1 MLIPGFVM
9 MMPEAN
15 AQRVPMNV
23 IIAPIPPF
31 SSQIGDYINNPIANF
46 SVMIQNT
53 SSSSYEVYL
62 GFSLEQLTPTR
73 KSISTPPHIPPHLPI
88 TIPAFSTYG
97 PLSKAD
103 IDQNF
108 GHLKFDD
115 YILDGFDIQQLI
127 QNLGVLEEGDYRLC
141 VSVYNHNMKQ
151 GNPILLNLQKQG
163 CSIFSICQSASA
175 PSIVMPTA
183 CSNPMNDTLPPSNP
197 LFFSWM
203 APITNCA
210 MSISTFEYDISFVE
224 VMQGQDITSALANN
238 PPVLEFPDYTQN
250 TLLVDSNITPAVFVA
265 GHRYAWTVKA
275 KVSEGSP
282 EVTISNKGESPPCS
296 FVYGFIPSL
305 PPDSIPPDSIP
316 PVEPDKP
323 DIIHDTTPST
333 IAECNAPLPENKTFF
348 STNNLVGKRVKLGY
362 FTMTIETA
370 SLVGESYSGYGFINW
385 KPYTN
390 DTIRIAVEFSGLKIN
405 SAYQVYEGIAYSRTE
420 DDMLLYIP
428 ESIRKAKTWAEMA
441 NGYAQYVGAS
451 SYQSHIDQYTKKIGA
466 ENRKIRQL
474 GGSAPYRL
482 PLTIGEV
489 AQNPWVDIGIIG
501 MVFTPTTARM
511 NLLAGAN
518 IPEANDF
525 LAFVGHGF
533 CFLPEGFG
541 NFGEG
546 SLFLADDFTVPMPDG
561 FHLDFKRAQT
571 LGDTNS
577 GGTFIKWDD
586 NGFDQARIECDLR
599 FPASMLIKENSAGD
613 IQPGQE
619 VKATFA
625 AHFREWGNWMAMAT
639 MDPFQIP
646 ELPGYSFTPAG
657 IWYDNSRTVNPDN
670 ITFLPGYTGT
680 TTSNWKG
687 LYIEELS
694 VKLPANFRTFN
705 QTNQRTTFMAGNV
718 LIDNRGFTGDISGYR
733 LINLS
738 TGNLGGWNFSMDT
751 IRVEVRNSSLKS
763 AWLNGQMLL
772 PISDTALVYRM
783 EMHLYQGELLYAA
796 TLHPRDTMNM
806 SLWLARMYITPN
818 SGFDVTM
825 SGDYPKFSFVLNGGI
840 SMEIINTSDINLSL
854 KGITFEDMGM
864 SNHRNGKQG
873 FSMSIGT
880 WKWASPEKTL
890 GPFPIDFSVPELI
903 QDTIQ
908 NLFGFRFGASFDLAD
923 KAFVCTTKVD
933 VLGEVSF
940 SMNSG
945 PRAQFRR
952 VQLYDI
958 MVSGSF
964 SPISIEG
971 RLQFYYD
978 HPTYGDGVKGRVVA
992 TFPIVT
998 VDATAQF
1005 GDIKANRGTGTPAY
1019 SYWYVDASVKFDPP
1033 IEAWPFG
1040 IGGFIGGAWYNMRCN
1055 YEQVVTPSTVY
1066 ADSSRLEM
1074 VKLNPGESVSGITYT
1089 PQRGVGGIKAGVA
1102 LTLSNS
1108 LGGGN
1113 VINGDVTLACQFNN
1127 GKFSSFSI
1135 EGNVWGITN
1144 YPKNDEA
1151 LFNAHML
1158 MVYDHDSSTFFF
1170 GLTAHTKIGSITA
1183 TIPVEFWTKTNA
1195 NQWYFK
1201 IGDPSDT
1208 ARMARAVLFEMDAA
1222 VVKGYLGARAYFAL
1236 GNALRD
1242 VNLPDVPQEI
1252 QDFLEVNLAKYRIDP
1267 SSFSSS
1273 NRKGMLFGAQ
1283 IRGSLNIDLAIIYA
1297 DFSAI
1302 AGFDVALFHDKD
1314 LLCGGQSAGYN
1325 GWYGLGQ
1332 IYGYFKGD
1340 VGVKIDVWFFEGKAS
1355 LGSIEA
1361 GALLMG
1367 GMPNPFWTF
1376 GKVRIR
1382 GSVLGGLIKIS
1393 TSVSME
1399 IGTPCYPGDG
1409 ANPLDNI
1416 RILEQT
1422 NPGHETI
1429 ADARD
1434 NPPESVFIDPR
1445 VIANVPLSGS
1455 VENIVKI
1462 DIPPS
1467 SQNSNGSEKNYIFF
1481 IKDITVYEGN
1491 STTVPENAPAIPI
1504 NWANDNNNFQIV
1516 NIARQAP
1523 LKPHTY
1529 YKIVVRAT
1537 GRVSEGG
1544 VWVNPLIKNKRNEHI
1559 ETLVTYFKTG
1569 ALPNNIP
1576 KENLVFSMPLNRQRN
1591 FYSREYTQ
1599 CAILLKDA
1607 QNYLFTNVD
1616 KRVELWVRSLDDTY
1630 ARKLSYTVSG
1640 NAIYYNMPVDMPKH
1654 TLFNL
1659 ALIQID
1665 LEGEQNFLNA
1675 LAQENR
1681 KQLLT
1686 SLHDGKKLELLASM
1700 GTVTVQQS
1708 NVQQVTQ
1715 AIQEG
1720 TLTTTQQAG
1729 MAGGG
1734 NLVVTTPG
1742 INQAAMT
1749 PVAGGGS
1756 QGSTTPQVT
1765 SQSTIPSGTTTVT
1778 TKTNIGGTTT
1788 TGGTATKVAGV
1799 TITQGGTSFDE
1810 LALANWAEIKQ
1821 GYISTYKNDTS
1832 DYRKMELLNKAET
1845 GYMDTLINIYFRT
1858 SFYDRIADKFAA
1870 AGLVKATSATDFAT
1884 NPYRN
1889 LDLQSANPIEAFERI
1904 ELVAY
1909 EYIHQGNENPYGFY
1923 IPPLLF
1929 PNEAF
1934 DPSLNNHAVWRTK
1947 VFDMLHWIYDE
1958 CERGNFKIKQTH
1970 VTAPDVLKIGFSF
1983 MRLEPVYLQAPGYR
1997 HVPSFYPQNY
2007 KNPMSFD
2014 TWLGVVQGITDAEIR
2029 NKALQGSY
2037 NSFVNY
2043 SASTMRQALQFDFD
2057 HAHAFLEDYERN
2069 ARHWSDGSAKSRD
2082 RKAADCVREGWV
2094 IRSPNP
2100 NTPGLGAAN
2109 YIELPYYQMVQ
2120 FWEDKNAV
2128 HLKLAGRVYNNL
2140 ATDYINIQM
2149 PALNYTVRDVYIQRL
2164 RIQNP
2169 TSDPNYR
2176 WHYDHSCIMKISYLP

>member
-1 MLIPGFVM
+1 L
-9 MMPEAN
+9 
-15 AQRVPMNV
+15 
-23 IIAPIPPF
+23 
-31 SSQIGDYINNPIANF
+31 
-46 SVMIQNT
+46 
-53 SSSSYEVYL
+53 
-62 GFSLEQLTPTR
+62 
-73 KSISTPPHIPPHLPI
+73 
-88 TIPAFSTYG
+88 
-97 PLSKAD
+97 
-103 IDQNF
+103 
-108 GHLKFDD
+108 
-115 YILDGFDIQQLI
+115 
-127 QNLGVLEEGDYRLC
+127 
-141 VSVYNHNMKQ
+141 
-151 GNPILLNLQKQG
+151 
-163 CSIFSICQSASA
+163 
-175 PSIVMPTA
+175 
-183 CSNPMNDTLPPSNP
+183 
-197 LFFSWM
+197 
-203 APITNCA
+203 
-210 MSISTFEYDISFVE
+210 
-224 VMQGQDITSALANN
+224 
-238 PPVLEFPDYTQN
+238 
-250 TLLVDSNITPAVFVA
+250 
-265 GHRYAWTVKA
+265 
-275 KVSEGSP
+275 
-282 EVTISNKGESPPCS
+282 
-296 FVYGFIPSL
+296 IPSL
-305 PPDSIPPDSIP
+305 LPDSIPADSIP
-316 PVEPDKP
+316 PVEQDKP

-370 SLVGESYSGYGFINW
+370 SLVGESYTGYGFINW

-390 DTIRIAVEFSGLKIN
+390 DTIRIAVEYSGLKIN
-405 SAYQVYEGIAYSRTE
+405 SAFQVYEGIAYSRFD
-420 DDMLLYIP
+420 DDMSLYVP
-428 ESIRKAKTWAEMA
+428 ESLRKAKTWAEMA
-441 NGYAQYVGAS
+441 NGYSQYVGAGN
-451 SYQSHIDQYTKKIGA
+451 YQNHINQYANKVG
-466 ENRKIRQL
+466 ENNRRIRQL
-474 GGSAPYRL
+474 GGTAPYRL

-489 AQNPWVDIGIIG
+489 AQNPYADIGIIG

-511 NLLAGAN
+511 NLLAGGN

-546 SLFLADDFTVPMPDG
+546 SLFLAEDFTVPMPDG

-586 NGFDQARIECDLR
+586 NGFDQARIECDMR
-599 FPASMLIKENSAGD
+599 FPVSMLIKENSAGD

-625 AHFREWGNWMAMAT
+625 AHFREWGNWIAMAT

-670 ITFLPGYTGT
+670 ITFLTGYSGNT
-680 TTSNWKG
+680 TKLWKG
-687 LYIEELS
+687 FYIEELS
-694 VKLPANFRTFN
+694 VKLPTTFRTFN
-705 QTNQRTTFMAGNV
+705 ESSQRTTFMAGNV
-718 LIDNRGFTGDISGYR
+718 LIDNKGFTGDISGYR
-733 LINLS
+733 LIDLS

-751 IRVEVRNSSLKS
+751 IRVEVRNSTLKS

-783 EMHLYQGELLYAA
+783 EMHLYQGELLYSA
-796 TLHPRDTMNM
+796 TLHPKDTMNM
-806 SLWLARMYITPN
+806 SLWLAKMYILPS
-818 SGFDVTM
+818 SGFDVRM
-825 SGDYPKFSFVLNGGI
+825 AGDFPKFSFELNGGI
-840 SMEIINTSDINLSL
+840 SVELVNTSSIDIRL
-854 KGITFEDMGM
+854 KGIEFEGMGM
-864 SNHRNGKQG
+864 RNHQNGKQG

-880 WKWASPEKTL
+880 WKWASPEKTV

-903 QDTIQ
+903 FDTIQ
-908 NLFGFRFGASFDLAD
+908 NLYGFRFGASFDVAE

-933 VLGEVSF
+933 ILGEVSF
-940 SMNSG
+940 SMTTG
-945 PRAQFRR
+945 PRARFKR

-958 MVSGSF
+958 AVSGSF
-964 SPISIEG
+964 TPISIEG

-992 TFPIVT
+992 TFPMVT

-1005 GDIKANRGTGTPAY
+1005 GDIGAGTKHNIPAY
-1019 SYWYVDASVKFDPP
+1019 SYWFVDASVKFDPP

-1040 IGGFIGGAWYNMRCN
+1040 IGGFMGGAWYNMRCN
-1055 YEQVVTPSTVY
+1055 YAQVVTPSTVY
-1066 ADSSRLEM
+1066 ADSTRLELI
-1074 VKLNPGESVSGITYT
+1074 KINPGETVSGITYT
-1089 PQRGVGGIKAGVA
+1089 PQKGVGGIKAGIA

-1127 GKFSSFSI
+1127 GRFSSVSI

-1170 GLTAHTKIGSITA
+1170 GLTANAKMGSVA
-1183 TIPVEFWTKTNA
+1183 VTIPVEFWTKTNA

-1208 ARMARAVLFEMDAA
+1208 ARMAKAVLFEKDAA
-1222 VVKGYLGARAYFAL
+1222 IIKGYLGARAYFAL

-1242 VNLPDVPQEI
+1242 VNLPEVPQEI

-1283 IRGSLNIDLAIIYA
+1283 IRGSLNIDLAVIYA
-1297 DFSAI
+1297 DFTAI

-1314 LLCGGQSAGYN
+1314 LLCGGSSAGYN

-1409 ANPLDNI
+1409 ENPLDNI

-1422 NPGHETI
+1422 NPGYETI

-1434 NPPESVFIDPR
+1434 NLPESVFIDPR
-1445 VIANVPLSGS
+1445 VVANVPLSGM
-1455 VENIVKI
+1455 VENTVAI
-1462 DIPPS
+1462 DLPPS
-1467 SQNSNGSEKNYIFF
+1467 SQYPNGSQRNYKFF
-1481 IKDITVYEGN
+1481 IRDITVYEGN
-1491 STTVPENAPAIPI
+1491 STMVPENARPI
-1504 NWANDNNNFQIV
+1504 QIQYANDNNNFQIV

-1523 LKPHTY
+1523 LKPYTY
-1529 YKIVVRAT
+1529 YKIEVKAT
-1537 GRVSEGG
+1537 GKVFEGG
-1544 VWVNPLIKNKRNEHI
+1544 RWVDPVIKNKQTEHI
-1559 ETLVTYFKTG
+1559 ETLITYFRTG
-1569 ALPNNIP
+1569 PLPNNIP

-1591 FYSREYTQ
+1591 FYSREYNQ
-1599 CAILLKDA
+1599 CSILLRDA
-1607 QNYLFTNVD
+1607 QDYLFTNVD
-1616 KRVELWVRSLDDTY
+1616 KRVELWVRSLDNTY
-1630 ARKLSYTVSG
+1630 ARKLSFTVAG
-1640 NAIYYNMPVDMPKH
+1640 NSINYQMPVDMPKR

-1681 KQLLT
+1681 KKILK
-1686 SLHDGKKLELLASM
+1686 SLNDGKKLEILESL
-1700 GTVTVQQS
+1700 GNLERQQS
-1708 NVQQVTQ
+1708 NLQQVTQ
-1715 AIQEG
+1715 ALQEG
-1720 TLTTTQQAG
+1720 TLTTTQNTI
-1729 MAGGG
+1729 MGGSE
-1734 NLVVTTPG
+1734 NLTVVTAGNTSTM
-1742 INQAAMT
+1742 AAAAAAAT
-1749 PVAGGGS
+1749 SGGGS
-1756 QGSTTPQVT
+1756 PPPQ
-1765 SQSTIPSGTTTVT
+1765 TTTTQT
-1778 TKTNIGGTTT
+1778 TTTTTSTSNISSTKTTTATNIGSGNIT
-1788 TGGTATKVAGV
+1788 TKVAGA
-1799 TITQGGTSFDE
+1799 TMTQGSTSFDE

-1821 GYISTYKNDTS
+1821 GFIATYKNDTA

-1845 GYMDTLINIYFRT
+1845 GYIDTLVNIYFRT
-1858 SFYDRIADKFAA
+1858 SMFDKIADKFAA
-1870 AGLVKATSATDFAT
+1870 AGLVKANSANDFAT
-1884 NPYRN
+1884 NPERN
-1889 LDLQSANPIEAFERI
+1889 LDLSSTNPIEAFERI

-1909 EYIHQGNENPYGFY
+1909 EYIHQGNENQYGFY
-1923 IPPLLF
+1923 IPPLLY
-1929 PNEAF
+1929 PNEAY
-1934 DPSLNNHAVWRTK
+1934 DPSLNNHTVWRTK
-1947 VFDMLHWIYDE
+1947 VFDMLHWVFDE
-1958 CERGNFKIKQTH
+1958 CARSNFKIKNTT
-1970 VTAPDVLKIGFSF
+1970 VTAPEALRIGFTYL
-1983 MRLEPVYLQAPGYR
+1983 RIDPVYLQAQGFR
-1997 HVPSFYPQNY
+1997 NVPAFYPQNY
-2007 KNPMSFD
+2007 KNPMSFN
-2014 TWLGVVQGITDAEIR
+2014 TWLGVAPGITDQEIR
-2029 NKALQGSY
+2029 QKHPQGSY
-2037 NSFVNY
+2037 NGFVFY

-2057 HAHAFLEDYERN
+2057 HAHAFLEEYNRFAADF
-2069 ARHWSDGSAKSRD
+2069 SSGGSADRD
-2082 RKAADCVREGWV
+2082 RKAANCVSEQWM
-2094 IRSPNP
+2094 IWTPNQ

-2109 YIELPYYQMVQ
+2109 YIRLPYYQMVQ
-2120 FWEDKNAV
+2120 FWEDNRVV
-2128 HLKLAGRVYNNL
+2128 HKKLAGRVYDNL
-2140 ATDYINIQM
+2140 PTDYINITM
-2149 PALNYTVRDVYIQRL
+2149 PPLNYSGRQVWIQRL

-2176 WHYDHSCIMKISYLP
+2176 WHYDHSCIMNISYTP